1 MIVVMKSGSS
11 DGVIDHVAE
20 RIRSLG
26 LQAHV
31 SKGEYRTI
39 IGAIGEEAPETK
51 QILEAIEG
59 VDQVMPILRPWKLAS
74 REFHPNGSSFDVAG
88 VPVGKSGVVM
98 ISGPCA
104 IEDEDRLR
112 RTATAVKAAG
122 APILRGGAFKPRTSP
137 YSFQG
142 LGEEGLKLLRAVGDD
157 LNMPVV
163 TEVMDVRDVE
173 LIERYTDMFQIGA
186 RNIQNFNL
194 LQEVGKTHKPVF
206 LKRGFATTIKEYLM
220 SAEYVLSQGNQQVI
234 LCERGIKTF
243 ETHLRFTFDVSAVP
257 VLKEETHLPVFVDPS
272 HASGKRE
279 MVGPLALA
287 GVAAGADGV
296 MVEVHACPED
306 AMCDGPQALYP
317 EMFEALMKQ
326 VASVAQAVGR
336 QMQPPKGS

>member
-1 MIVVMKSGSS
+1 MKSGSS
-11 DGVIDHVAE
+11 DPVIDHVAE

-39 IGAIGEEAPETK
+39 IGAIGEEEPQTQ
-51 QILEAIEG
+51 QILEALEG
-59 VDQVMPILRPWKLAS
+59 VDQVMPILKPWKLAS
-74 REFHPNGSSFDVAG
+74 REFQPEASRFEVSG
-88 VPVGKSGVVM
+88 VPIGGPGAVM
-98 ISGPCA
+98 IAGPCA
-104 IEDEDRLR
+104 IEDEARLR
-112 RTATAVKAAG
+112 STAEAVRAQGAA
-122 APILRGGAFKPRTSP
+122 ILRGGAFKPRTSP

-157 LNMPVV
+157 LDMPVV

-173 LIERYTDMFQIGA
+173 LIERYADMFQIGA
-186 RNIQNFNL
+186 RNVQNFNL
-194 LQEVGKTHKPVF
+194 LQEVGKTRKPVF

-220 SAEYVLSQGNQQVI
+220 SAEYVLSQGNKRVI

-279 MVGPLALA
+279 IVAPLAMA

-317 EMFEALMKQ
+317 QMFETLMTQ
-326 VASVAQAVGR
+326 LAPVAQAVGR
-336 QMQPPKGS
+336 RMEPPRSA